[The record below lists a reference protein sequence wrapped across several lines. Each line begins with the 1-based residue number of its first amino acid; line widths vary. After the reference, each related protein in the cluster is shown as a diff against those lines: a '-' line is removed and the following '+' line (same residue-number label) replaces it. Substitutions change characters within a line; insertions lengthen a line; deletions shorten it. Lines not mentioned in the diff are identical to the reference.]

1 MVDVIIANSAQI
13 LLGTVFGGVALVML
27 IESVKF

>member
-1 MVDVIIANSAQI
+1 MVNVIIANSAQI
-13 LLGTVFGGVALVML
+13 LLGTVFGGVAFVML